1 MTSPIGIQLMLVVV
15 VVVTLTQGV
24 GFAVDVI
31 ADYRR
36 ARRRGRLACITI
48 ARLLV
53 VACMSALCLW
63 SCVYTLKALVVADV
77 LLIGGGQ

>member
-1 MTSPIGIQLMLVVV
+1 MTSPAGIQFMLIMV
-15 VVVTLTQGV
+15 VVVTLTSGV

-31 ADYRR
+31 DDFRR

-63 SCVYTLKALVVADV
+63 SCAYTLKALVVADV
-77 LLIGGGQ
+77 PLLGGSR